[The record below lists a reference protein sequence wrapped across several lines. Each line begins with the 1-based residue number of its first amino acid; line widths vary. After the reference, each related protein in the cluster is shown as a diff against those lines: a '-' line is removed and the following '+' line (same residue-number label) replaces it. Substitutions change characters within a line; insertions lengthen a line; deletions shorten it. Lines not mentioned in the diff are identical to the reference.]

1 MYYVVMILSL
11 RAINKYVHYH
21 IMLINAHDLFDHQLN
36 TKLCIVSL
44 YKIYFLKIHSN
55 MIFIFFVL
63 QRLKTH
69 VIKKDVNPEWNE
81 DLTLSITDPVVPFK
95 LVKKFVFIY

>member
-1 MYYVVMILSL
+1 
-11 RAINKYVHYH
+11 
-21 IMLINAHDLFDHQLN
+21 MLINAHNLFDDQLN
-36 TKLCIVSL
+36 RKLCIVSL

-55 MIFIFFVL
+55 MIFFFVL

-81 DLTLSITDPVVPFK
+81 DLTLSITDPVLPFK
-95 LVKKFVFIY
+95 LVNFSSLFIDGDVEN

>member
-1 MYYVVMILSL
+1 
-11 RAINKYVHYH
+11 
-21 IMLINAHDLFDHQLN
+21 MLINAHNLFDDQLN
-36 TKLCIVSL
+36 RKLCIVSL
-44 YKIYFLKIHSN
+44 YKIYF
-55 MIFIFFVL
+55 

-81 DLTLSITDPVVPFK
+81 DLTLSITDPVLPFK